1 MKLTEEYVREDLGDL
16 GLGKNFL
23 DIIPKPWFIKNL
35 INYTTSKFETFLF
48 QKQQQQ
54 HTIRK

>member
-1 MKLTEEYVREDLGDL
+1 MKLTKEYVREDLGDL

-23 DIIPKPWFIKNL
+23 EIIPKPWFIKKL